1 MNTREI
7 LARLLLADELG
18 EPLRAQRRFGGVFLA
33 ALGRHQLAVRDC
45 AHRSG
50 PRLYL
55 LGSNSPIG
63 TTAGDLPFG
72 TITRAFGS

>member
-1 MNTREI
+1 MKIAEI

-18 EPLRAQRRFGGVFLA
+18 EPLRPQRAFGGVFLA
-33 ALGRHQLAVRDC
+33 ALGRHQFTFRAQ

-55 LGSNSPIG
+55 LGSNSAIG
-63 TTAGDLPFG
+63 TTAAARPFG
-72 TITRAFGS
+72 TMTRAFGS